1 MYHAAD
7 CSLCTRALEVV
18 TEARDKLGFDLELV
32 DIAGD
37 SELEAR
43 YRTLLPVVE
52 IDGEQAFIYF
62 VPPAAL
68 RRRLAQAAS

>member
-7 CSLCTRALEVV
+7 CSLCARALEVV
-18 TEARDKLGFDLELV
+18 TEARDELGFDLELV
-32 DIAGD
+32 DIADD

-52 IDGEQAFIYF
+52 IDGEQAFTYF
-62 VPPAAL
+62 VEPGAL
-68 RRRLAQAAS
+68 RDRLRER

>member
-1 MYHAAD
+1 MYHARD
-7 CSLCTRALEVV
+7 CSLCARALEVV
-18 TEARDKLGFDLELV
+18 TEARDELGFDLELV

-52 IDGEQAFIYF
+52 IDGEQAFTYF
-62 VPPAAL
+62 VEPGAL
-68 RRRLAQAAS
+68 RDRLRER